1 MVGKTAHLT
10 TNYQQIRSAERK
22 IFLSNYIQS
31 FLTDDINRYG
41 HLTYMASDY
50 LSLSA
55 TGYYFPLGHPLR
67 DEFALRLLWMSC
79 SGVAD
84 GRYRHHA
91 FRMKSEVREYL
102 RHNDGGDDETAT
114 ATATAEVRGVVL
126 GMIHVLPMF
135 LLFFLGLAASA
146 CVFVTREFFSV
157 GAAAAAAGQKL
168 ADIPLVVFSW

>member
-1 MVGKTAHLT
+1 
-10 TNYQQIRSAERK
+10 
-22 IFLSNYIQS
+22 
-31 FLTDDINRYG
+31 
-41 HLTYMASDY
+41 MASDY

-102 RHNDGGDDETAT
+102 RHNDGGDDDTT

-126 GMIHVLPMF
+126 GMMHVLPMF